1 MDQRTFI
8 EINNFLLKEI
18 GISSS
23 AVNLGLKL
31 AKENKTSFP
40 ITLWSYGILSTNDL
54 NKLYGFIY
62 KTNQ

>member
-1 MDQRTFI
+1 MEQITFI

-23 AVNLGLKL
+23 AINLGLKL

-40 ITLWSYGILSTNDL
+40 IALWSYGILSTNDL
-54 NKLYGFIY
+54 DKLYGFIY